1 MTVVRAEPTGQV
13 LAPGTGRLLLDVSR
27 SVLSPHLRDR
37 RVAVTVDGY
46 PLRFAW
52 GQTSIVLPVGRH
64 DVEIEVED
72 ARGWGRVVDAVP
84 VAAGHTVE
92 AYYRAPA
99 VPGVAGSLG
108 PSAQRT
114 RGASLCAALVATA
127 SAMIAGLVALL
138 VVVVL
143 EVAGLLG

>member
-1 MTVVRAEPTGQV
+1 MTVVRADPAGQV

-52 GQTSIVLPVGRH
+52 GQTAIVLPAGRH
-64 DVEIEVED
+64 HVEIEVED
-72 ARGWGRVVDAVP
+72 SHGWGRVVDAVP

-99 VPGVAGSLG
+99 VPRVAGSLG
-108 PSAQRT
+108 PSTQPT
-114 RGASLCAALVATA
+114 RGASLCAALVAA
-127 SAMIAGLVALL
+127 LGALVALL

-143 EVAGLLG
+143 GVAGLLG